1 MEKKLNQMGYG
12 DTVLMDLSNAFD
24 TMNHDL
30 FLAKLQAYGFGRDL
44 LKLPRNLSNTYQRTK
59 INKIFNS
66 WNKIIFGVLQG
77 SALGPLLFNLEN
89 LVNRLEHDAN
99 LAIKW
104 FYCNCM
110 CHITISGHKPEAI

>member
-59 INKIFNS
+59 IDKIFS
-66 WNKIIFGVLQG
+66 
-77 SALGPLLFNLEN
+77 S
-89 LVNRLEHDAN
+89 
-99 LAIKW
+99 
-104 FYCNCM
+104 
-110 CHITISGHKPEAI
+110 